1 MTKKQSIQLFND
13 RKIRTAWDDKE
24 EKWIEQRMQGKQTR
38 KANTRSDGG

>member
-24 EKWIEQRMQGKQTR
+24 EKWITNG
-38 KANTRSDGG
+38 NTVSGPIAVNISN